1 MKRALVCLG
10 GLFLLASSAQAGPSI
25 VTQGRTFAIEA
36 CSACHQV
43 RPEQKPPLPVHD
55 ANFDE
60 DVLAPSFM
68 QIARTHGTNIE
79 YLRKHIT
86 EPEWPM
92 REQMMDDYYLYDII
106 AYIQSLAPT
115 PDARRRK

>member
-1 MKRALVCLG
+1 MKRIPVYLVSI
-10 GLFLLASSAQAGPSI
+10 LLLTSAAQAASI
-25 VTQGRTFAIEA
+25 VTQGRAFAIEA

-43 RPEQKPPLPVHD
+43 RPGQAPPPPVHD

-60 DVLAPSFM
+60 DVVAPSFM
-68 QIARTHGTNIE
+68 EIARNHGADIE
-79 YLRKHIT
+79 YLHKHIT

-106 AYIQSLAPT
+106 AYIQSLAPKPT
-115 PDARRRK
+115 SRHRK